1 MFPKYQKV
9 YNFDIADNENY
20 YVTEDGILVHNGYKD
35 AVDDSGSPQNKTHAE
50 GDADISPD
58 KKLGGAYKDLDFDNS
73 IAPNRKKET
82 VEQRHHMPSQYSGN
96 KGSNGGAITMIT
108 DDHKQTASWD
118 NIDGSKEYR
127 QKQKELIEQGEF
139 QEAFE
144 MDVRDVREKFGDKYD
159 EAIEQLRDWY
169 KENGKF

>member
-1 MFPKYQKV
+1 M
-9 YNFDIADNENY
+9 
-20 YVTEDGILVHNGYKD
+20 VHNGYQE

-50 GDADISPD
+50 GGDAPIESSD